1 MPSAK
6 AGQALIDAVGK
17 TSGLTQ
23 VGLINSL
30 GFRAEKRA
38 VPALARLLTDQ
49 DAQVAAAAATAL
61 GQIGTSKALEVL
73 QQTTS
78 NSAGPVHTAVVD
90 AWLRGANGLLAAGS
104 PSKALP
110 IFRVLYDTEKAD
122 VIRTA
127 AYRGMSPSLPARG
140 LPPMIHAIL
149 GQDGASQIA
158 ALQLVRE
165 VNAPNATRTFAVM
178 LRKVEPPVQVALI
191 EGLNQRG
198 DVSAAPAI
206 AAMVSSTSPEVRLA
220 AIKALASWAMPR
232 WFRCWASLP
241 RCRTVKNRWPPL
253 ALVEL
258 RRGNPT
264 ETLLRLLPDA
274 KPEVQAEFAR
284 AFGDRGDKAAV
295 PRLVELARHGSG
307 SAGKG
312 RAPGAGPAGRGF
324 PGGADGAVCD

>member
-1 MPSAK
+1 MKPILLLTLALAVLVPGLPTSARAAQTDEEQQLIAVVQSDRSLGEKDAACARLKRIGTDQSVPALAALLTDEQLSHSARYALESMPSAK

-127 AYRGMSPSLPARG
+127 AYRGMILASGKKG
-140 LPPMIHAIL
+140 LPLMIHAIL

-158 ALQLVRE
+158 ALQLVR
-165 VNAPNATRTFAVM
+165 
-178 LRKVEPPVQVALI
+178 
-191 EGLNQRG
+191 
-198 DVSAAPAI
+198 
-206 AAMVSSTSPEVRLA
+206 
-220 AIKALASWAMPR
+220 
-232 WFRCWASLP
+232 
-241 RCRTVKNRWPPL
+241 
-253 ALVEL
+253 
-258 RRGNPT
+258 
-264 ETLLRLLPDA
+264 
-274 KPEVQAEFAR
+274 
-284 AFGDRGDKAAV
+284 
-295 PRLVELARHGSG
+295 
-307 SAGKG
+307 
-312 RAPGAGPAGRGF
+312 
-324 PGGADGAVCD
+324 